1 MSEPTSEPTSPAADP
16 PAIPDFGDLLATA
29 SRLQEQ
35 LLAAKEEADAQ
46 VVEGQAGG
54 GVVRIALTGGLEPR
68 SVTIDP
74 TAVDPDDIALLEDL
88 VLAALT
94 DALTRVQDA
103 QAGAMGG
110 LDLGAL
116 GGGLPGL
123 TPPTPPAD

>member
-1 MSEPTSEPTSPAADP
+1 MTEPST
-16 PAIPDFGDLLATA
+16 PDLGDLLATA

-74 TAVDPDDIALLEDL
+74 AAVDPDDIDLLEDL

-94 DALTRVQDA
+94 DALARVQDA

-116 GGGLPGL
+116 GGGLGGGGLPGL
-123 TPPTPPAD
+123 TPPAG